1 MSKIPAAVSAVVMAT
16 LSAIATPAFACE
28 NDAQCKGDR
37 VCSNGECVEP
47 PSRGAQGATT
57 APPGPSPAAT
67 QGPPPAAT
75 APSSATMAPP
85 PQAGA
90 PGAYPPPAAYY
101 PAPGAYPP
109 GAYALPPGSA
119 PPAAPRMRRRV
130 GLLVTGSVL
139 GGVGVLGLV
148 IGGVTYAAGSAS
160 SSLCDAGYYSYSY
173 SSYDSCSDSGTR
185 AAGAV
190 VMVGSGLLVAAAIP
204 LIIVGARKVPVEKE
218 DASSRGVTV
227 AIQPRPAGLGLVGT
241 F

>member
-1 MSKIPAAVSAVVMAT
+1 MRKTPALVSAIVMAG
-16 LSAIATPAFACE
+16 LSAIAAPAFACE

-47 PSRGAQGATT
+47 PSRGAQGAAPATT
-57 APPGPSPAAT
+57 PPGPSPAAT

-75 APSSATMAPP
+75 MAPP
-85 PQAGA
+85 PPAGA
-90 PGAYPPPAAYY
+90 PGAYPPPGAYY
-101 PAPGAYPP
+101 PAPGGYPPGAYPP

-119 PPAAPRMRRRV
+119 PPAEPRMRRRV

-139 GGVGVLGLV
+139 GGVGVIGLI
-148 IGGVTYAAGSAS
+148 IGGLTYAAGSAS
-160 SSLCDAGYYSYSY
+160 SSLCDASSYYY
-173 SSYDSCSDSGTR
+173 SSYDSCADSGTR

-190 VMVGSGLLVAAAIP
+190 VMIGSGLLVATAIP
-204 LIIVGARKVPVEKE
+204 LIIVGARKVPVDKDES
-218 DASSRGVTV
+218 SSRGLTV